1 LVISFNFHALRHP
14 CKPEKLEQ
22 ANKPR
27 AETSFFLVHF
37 SDQGVDLVLA
47 VTQITTFNKMPK
59 LACAKSSGGG
69 IQFERPQEVGGLL
82 EVGTN
87 GEDFVDQILHAN
99 NTVLAKAALDD

>member
-1 LVISFNFHALRHP
+1 MGCGHVP
-14 CKPEKLEQ
+14 
-22 ANKPR
+22 
-27 AETSFFLVHF
+27 
-37 SDQGVDLVLA
+37 
-47 VTQITTFNKMPK
+47 FNKMPK